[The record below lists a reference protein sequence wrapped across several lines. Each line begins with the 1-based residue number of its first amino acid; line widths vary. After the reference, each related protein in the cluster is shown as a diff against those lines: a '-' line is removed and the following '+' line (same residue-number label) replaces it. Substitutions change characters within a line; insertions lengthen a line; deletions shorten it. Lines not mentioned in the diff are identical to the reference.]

1 MKKSIAVAIV
11 VVLGAGIYIQRGPLS
26 MWVMSRMLPEL
37 LSSSVLDSLE
47 DGLHV
52 ALCGA
57 GGPLPAPKRSG
68 ACVAVVAGNKLFV
81 VDAGNYGARNMNRM
95 RYPMGAIEA
104 LFLTHFHSD
113 HIDGLGE
120 LAMQRWVNAANRKPL
135 PVHGPEGVEK
145 VVEGFN
151 AAYALDA
158 IYRHEHH
165 GDIVAPLSGTGMLAH
180 PHTAP
185 LMGESITVYES
196 DDLTVQMLTVDHDPV
211 SPAVAYLFSYKGRTV
226 LISGDTA
233 KSDNLQHFAKG
244 VDLLVH
250 EALSPELVGLMN
262 RAASESGNTIMAK
275 ITHDI
280 LNYHASP
287 VDAAEIARHA
297 KVGHL
302 LYYHIVPPLILPGTE
317 AAWLTGVDEVFRNY
331 TVGIDGTAFSLPAG
345 STEIAK
351 LENTIY

>member
-1 MKKSIAVAIV
+1 MKKSFIVAIV
-11 VVLGAGIYIQRGPLS
+11 LALGAGVYFQRGPLS
-26 MWVMSRMLPEL
+26 MWVLSRMLPDL

-57 GGPLPAPKRSG
+57 GGPLPDPRRSG
-68 ACVAVVAGNKLFV
+68 ACVAVVAGSKLFV
-81 VDAGNYGARNMNRM
+81 VDAGTNGARTMSRM
-95 RYPMGAIEA
+95 RYPMGHIEA
-104 LFLTHFHSD
+104 VFLTHFHSD

-120 LAMQRWVNAANRKPL
+120 LAMQRWINAANTKPL
-135 PVHGPEGVEK
+135 NVHGPEGVQA

-151 AAYALDA
+151 IAYALDA
-158 IYRHEHH
+158 TYRHDHH
-165 GDIVAPLSGTGMLAH
+165 GDIVAPLSGTGMLARTH
-180 PHTAP
+180 SAP
-185 LMGESITVYES
+185 AMGESITVYAS
-196 DDLTVQMLTVDHDPV
+196 DDLTVQMLTVDHDPI
-211 SPAVAYLFSYKGRTV
+211 SPAVAYLFRYKGRTV

-233 KSDNLQHFAKG
+233 KSDNLQHFAQG

-262 RAASESGNTIMAK
+262 RAATEAGNTVLAK

-287 VDAAEIARHA
+287 VEAAEIARDA
-297 KVGHL
+297 RVGHL

-331 TVGIDGTAFSLPAG
+331 TVGIDGTAFSLLVG
-345 STEIAK
+345 STKITK
-351 LENTIY
+351 LANTIH